1 MFDKARLRGKS
12 LPASMLSDCK
22 YRNFCQKKQKQ
33 AEKVERLRRHST
45 CDSLK
50 TNPLSRNAIVQLL
63 TAAITFKHRQHL
75 VSGAVEDAVDGVLA
89 SDVLDLAAAEVEML
103 S

>member
-1 MFDKARLRGKS
+1 M
-12 LPASMLSDCK
+12 
-22 YRNFCQKKQKQ
+22 
-33 AEKVERLRRHST
+33 ERLRRHST

-75 VSGAVEDAVDGVLA
+75 VSGAIEDAVDGVLDA
-89 SDVLDLAAAEVEML
+89 RHVDGHLRHVYHLVGRVRSG
-103 S
+103 